1 MVRMSR
7 VVVMA
12 LAAMALATSGCA
24 FFANNDRPTPWGYP
38 HASME
43 TSPETSREHYERVS
57 SIIAADRRALAE
69 DLDLLFQTERHGR
82 LTRWHSR

>member
-7 VVVMA
+7 VAVLA
-12 LAAMALATSGCA
+12 LAAIAFASSGCSH
-24 FFANNDRPTPWGYP
+24 NGRPSAWGYP

-43 TSPETSREHYERVS
+43 TTSETSREHYERVS

-69 DLDLLFQTERHGR
+69 DLDLLFQTERPTR